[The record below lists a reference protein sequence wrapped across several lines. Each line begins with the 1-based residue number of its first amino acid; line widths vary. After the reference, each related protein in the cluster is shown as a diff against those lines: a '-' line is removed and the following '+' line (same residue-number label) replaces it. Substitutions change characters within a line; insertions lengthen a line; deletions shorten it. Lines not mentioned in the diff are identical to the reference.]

1 MNDARR
7 RTVAHMRQLIAAAT
21 ILGGANAA
29 TACGHKD
36 KPPPPKDAGDDD
48 AGPLEAGA
56 DADAVDADATAEST
70 LDSAVFAGPD
80 AAKKRADAGK
90 VPKVPNH
97 GYTVVDPLP
106 RPTSLPQKNCDPP
119 FTYDANG
126 NKHYKPECLKP

>member
-1 MNDARR
+1 
-7 RTVAHMRQLIAAAT
+7 MRQLMAAAT

-36 KPPPPKDAGDDD
+36 KPLPPKDAGDDD
-48 AGPLEAGA
+48 AGPIVDAGVEAA
-56 DADAVDADATAEST
+56 AEPIDADATAEST

-106 RPTSLPQKNCDPP
+106 RPTSLPPKNCDPP
-119 FTYDANG
+119 FYYDEHQT
-126 NKHYKPECLKP
+126 KRYKPECIK